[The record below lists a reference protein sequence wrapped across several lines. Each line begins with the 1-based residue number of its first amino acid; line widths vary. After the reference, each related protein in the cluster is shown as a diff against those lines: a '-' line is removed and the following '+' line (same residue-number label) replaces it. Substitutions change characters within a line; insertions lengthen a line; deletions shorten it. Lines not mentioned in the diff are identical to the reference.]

1 MKEQQWGRGRGAV
14 SDTRAKHYIRT
25 QGIKIGHRGSAI
37 RRESVTEGCD
47 RGASRGVSEGSK
59 GASWM
64 LAVTEPRDETR
75 RGGGGVDAGLEATN
89 KQAIAGAFPKTRG
102 RTRP

>member
-64 LAVTEPRDETR
+64 LAVTEPRDETG
-75 RGGGGVDAGLEATN
+75 RGGGGVDDVPEVRERPTEARSRIFVKPT
-89 KQAIAGAFPKTRG
+89 IP
-102 RTRP
+102 